1 MIKCLLFLAQ
11 KDMEATIRVV
21 VTVLPT
27 QCYSLP
33 LMTAPC
39 FFRGNS
45 TTLTRQRF
53 CGHIQ
58 LKYPHPLPTV
68 KHHWSGSVTQTRP
81 IRIPS

>member
-27 QCYSLP
+27 KCYSLP

-45 TTLTRQRF
+45 TTLTQVRGF
-53 CGHIQ
+53 VGISNLSTPILYQ
-58 LKYPHPLPTV
+58 LSSIIGVGL
-68 KHHWSGSVTQTRP
+68 
-81 IRIPS
+81 

>member
-45 TTLTRQRF
+45 TTLTQVRGF
-53 CGHIQ
+53 VGISNLSTPILYQ
-58 LKYPHPLPTV
+58 LSSIIGVGL
-68 KHHWSGSVTQTRP
+68 
-81 IRIPS
+81 